1 MRPAREGMAVEAW
14 RASALVLLMAAWWM
28 TQPLPLTATA
38 LLPFLAFPMFGVM
51 SANEAAAAYYS
62 PILFLV
68 LGGAII
74 ALAIERTDLH
84 RRLALA
90 IISRGGTTPAALLLA
105 FMTATAILSFIV
117 SSTATPLI
125 MIPLAVAVL
134 HARSEG
140 RRVGKECVSPRR
152 SRRSPFH

>member
-1 MRPAREGMAVEAW
+1 MTAARIGLWGGLAVFAIMLMMPAPEGMPVEAW

-28 TQPLPLTATA
+28 TQALPLTATA

-74 ALAIERTDLH
+74 ALAIERTGQIGSASC
-84 RRLALA
+84 R
-90 IISRGGTTPAALLLA
+90 
-105 FMTATAILSFIV
+105 
-117 SSTATPLI
+117 
-125 MIPLAVAVL
+125 
-134 HARSEG
+134 E
-140 RRVGKECVSPRR
+140 RVCQYV
-152 SRRSPFH
+152 